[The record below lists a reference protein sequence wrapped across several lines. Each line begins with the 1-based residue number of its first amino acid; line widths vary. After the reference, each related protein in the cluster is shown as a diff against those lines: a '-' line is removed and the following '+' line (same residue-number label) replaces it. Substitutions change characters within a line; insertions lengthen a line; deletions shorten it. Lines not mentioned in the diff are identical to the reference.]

1 MTDSPA
7 RRRARRLRSLLLL
20 APAALGVALTY
31 ADTLSRGLWWD
42 DYLAL
47 RPRTW
52 AEIGG
57 AFHGTWDPAGLWP
70 VFYRPLTIAYYAL
83 GFQLF
88 GLNAWALHVV
98 SLVEL
103 TAAAWLLALF
113 VLGETRSPWLAAVA
127 AVLFGVHPAIAHA
140 EGPWFFLQNHLL
152 CTLVV
157 IGALLVWQRR
167 RERSSIGGWWP
178 IWVLTAAG
186 VLIQEDMVMLAP
198 ALVGARWL
206 RARVIGDMRPPR
218 RSLVVFAGALGA
230 GLFALRYACLGEVGG
245 RGLPTAPALAMNIA
259 RLLARVLFVFQR
271 QQLPANLIASAVSS
285 GCLIAGGW
293 ITIAHI
299 RKRRRGVP
307 LPEAAL
313 GVTGVSLF
321 ALFALPLLLLSS
333 PSRYHLLALAA
344 VLILSAA
351 TSALWR
357 ALQPRVGTVVCA
369 VAAVAGLASLLAAG
383 RTALDPLRPCA
394 PELLGTDAEMAGL
407 AQVPLELRQWLARK
421 PAACQAGQY
430 QPVIASLE
438 TVTWRALNADGFA
451 AVALVT
457 RQMDVATV
465 LLRVRGA
472 SHDAP
477 VTLVLSANGVDVS
490 VLPLTTDAW
499 QSVPV
504 TFPSSLLAHLR
515 GMHRLDVRVI
525 GPPRPAMTSGA
536 VSPPVVELVV
546 AHRRPGD

>member
-7 RRRARRLRSLLLL
+7 RRRARRLRAFWLL

-31 ADTLSRGLWWD
+31 ADTVSRGLWWD
-42 DYLAL
+42 DYHAL

-52 AEIGG
+52 AEIAG

-103 TAAAWLLALF
+103 TAAAWLLAVF
-113 VLGETRSPWLAAVA
+113 VLGETRSPSLAAVA
-127 AVLFGVHPAIAHA
+127 AMLFGVHPAIAHA

-157 IGALLVWQRR
+157 IAALLAWQRR

-178 IWVLTAAG
+178 IWMLTAAG
-186 VLIQEDMVMLAP
+186 FLIQEDVVMLAP

-218 RSLVVFAGALGA
+218 RSLVVFAVALAA
-230 GLFALRYACLGEVGG
+230 GLFAVRYACLGELGG
-245 RGLPTAPALAMNIA
+245 RDLPTAPAVAMNA
-259 RLLARVLFVFQR
+259 VRLLARVLFVFQR
-271 QQLPANLIASAVSS
+271 QQLPANLIASVVSS

-293 ITIAHI
+293 LTIARI
-299 RKRRRGVP
+299 RKRRGGAP
-307 LPEAAL
+307 SPDAAL
-313 GVTGVSLF
+313 GATGVALF
-321 ALFALPLLLLSS
+321 VTFALPLLLLSS

-344 VLILSAA
+344 VLMLTAA

-357 ALQPRVGTVVCA
+357 ALQPRAGTIVCA
-369 VAAVAGLASLLAAG
+369 VAVLTGLASLLAAG
-383 RTALDPLRPCA
+383 RTALDPWRPCA
-394 PELLGTDAEMAGL
+394 PELLGTDADVAGW
-407 AQVPLELRQWLARK
+407 APVPLELRQWLARK

-430 QPVIASLE
+430 QPLTASLE
-438 TVTWRALNADGFA
+438 TVTWHPLNADGVA

-457 RQMDVATV
+457 RQMDAATV
-465 LLRVRGA
+465 LLRVRAA
-472 SHDAP
+472 SRETP

-490 VLPLTTDAW
+490 VLPFTTDAW

-504 TFPSSLLAHLR
+504 TFPSSVLTHLR

-525 GPPRPAMTSGA
+525 GWPRAGVTPGALSQPAI
-536 VSPPVVELVV
+536 ELVV
-546 AHRRPGD
+546 AHRRPDD